1 MIKIEVH
8 SGQEV
13 IETITKFIQK
23 EGITDAAIVSVI
35 GALDT
40 FKLSTMPKNNAKEVI
55 EKEYHEPVELS
66 GNGEI
71 AEGKPHLHVTL
82 GRADQTA
89 LHGHLEWGKVK
100 EWFVNVYILPLKK

>member
-1 MIKIEVH
+1 MIKITIK
-8 SGQEV
+8 SGEEV
-13 IETITKFIQK
+13 IKSLTKQLSEK
-23 EGITDAAIVSVI
+23 SITDAAIVSVI
-35 GALDT
+35 GALDS

-71 AEGKPHLHVTL
+71 TDGKVHLHVTL
-82 GRADQTA
+82 GRADQTG

-100 EWFVNVYILPLKK
+100 DWFVHVYLIPLE